1 MRNILALLGIL
12 CIVGCGGPL
21 FKAEITQKIPY
32 ISVGNKYIYYN
43 LIQHGVVRCD
53 TIEVTGIDG
62 QCVYFCH
69 KNENYITS
77 KKRLK
82 YSTDKIENP
91 PKK

>member
-1 MRNILALLGIL
+1 ML
-12 CIVGCGGPL
+12 GCGPL
-21 FKAEITQKIPY
+21 IKADVSTKVPY

-43 LIQHGVVRCD
+43 NIGYRVVRCD

-62 QCVYFCH
+62 QCVYYCH

-77 KKRLK
+77 KKRFK
-82 YSTDKIENP
+82 YSTDRIEIA